1 MMCERIDG
9 GATQV
14 VTAPDGERE
23 AVPLEPVAMVGG
35 ENGVGRRVVGV
46 GVGGVGPVEVQ

>member
-23 AVPLEPVAMVGG
+23 TVPLEPVGMVGG
-35 ENGVGRRVVGV
+35 ENRVGRRIVGV
-46 GVGGVGPVEVQ
+46 GVGGIGAVEVQ